1 MKKLLDVLMLVLA
14 INFIV
19 LAVGV
24 VYLFQV
30 GRLDK
35 DKVKQIRELVFA
47 TSQPSTQPSAE
58 AAATTQPGGGL
69 DQLLAQ
75 QTGHTAAEQ
84 VEYIQRNF
92 DAQQETLDR
101 RQQELLDLKSQVDLA
116 QGKLSRDRAA
126 LEADRKK
133 LQDQQNEAARLAV
146 DKGFQDA
153 LALYE
158 AMPAKQAKGVFMGLD
173 DATVVRYLDAMDP
186 LQASKILKEFKSPD
200 EVVRVGKLLERIR
213 QSQASVTP

>member
-1 MKKLLDVLMLVLA
+1 MLVLA

-24 VYLFQV
+24 VYLFQA
-30 GRLDK
+30 GRLNK
-35 DKVKQIRELVFA
+35 DKVKQIRGLVFA
-47 TSQPSTQPSAE
+47 TSEPTTQPLASASTQPSS
-58 AAATTQPGGGL
+58 GL
-69 DQLLAQ
+69 DQLLAR

-101 RQQELLDLKSQVDLA
+101 RQQELLNLKTQIDLA
-116 QGKLSRDRAA
+116 QQKLSKDRGA
-126 LEADRKK
+126 LEAERKK
-133 LQDQQNEAARLAV
+133 LQDQETEAARLAA

-158 AMPAKQAKGVFMGLD
+158 AMPAKQAKDIFMGLD
-173 DATVVRYLDAMDP
+173 DATVVRFIDAMDP
-186 LQASKILKEFKSPD
+186 LQASKILKEFKTPD
-200 EVVRVGKLLERIR
+200 EVVRVGKLFEAVF
-213 QSQASVTP
+213 ASRRRPLTVDWIL